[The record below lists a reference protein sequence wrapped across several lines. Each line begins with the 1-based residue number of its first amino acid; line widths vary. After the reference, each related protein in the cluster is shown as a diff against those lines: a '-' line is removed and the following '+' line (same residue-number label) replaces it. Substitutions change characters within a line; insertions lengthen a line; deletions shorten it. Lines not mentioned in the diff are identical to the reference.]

1 MHFYS
6 WVNFFG
12 NFGSLRKINAIV
24 GGEIE
29 LKDLNALGE
38 KLPNLAELAVVPSKE
53 IMIDQLL
60 EFVQSCE
67 KLEKLHLVVSEV
79 RLIDDFKAGEFFDEA
94 FIVETK
100 WDGSWGTI
108 TIDTQFRA

>member
-1 MHFYS
+1 ME
-6 WVNFFG
+6 FFG
-12 NFGSLRKINAIV
+12 HFGSIRKINATV

-29 LKDLNALGE
+29 YNHLYSLGE
-38 KLPNLAELAVVPSKE
+38 NLPNLTELAIVPAKE

-60 EFVQSCE
+60 TFVQSCT
-67 KLEKLHLVVSEV
+67 KLEKLHLVVSEA
-79 RLIDDFKAGEFFDEA
+79 RLIEDFRAGEFFDEA
-94 FIVETK
+94 FIVETT